1 MREQCK
7 QQKDR
12 ERNTKNRRTET
23 KLLRATGG
31 QRKIHTA
38 LERDKQG
45 KREKGRQSDRAA
57 NQYVPLSH
65 PSILLESAN
74 HVETLPCC
82 RSITLEPP
90 IPPPSR
96 LSNPSGKT
104 FHERLNT
111 KGKQLGT
118 PHHRPSTE
126 STRNQE
132 NEIIDYQVEVFLAS
146 IYNQP
151 QRYN

>member
-1 MREQCK
+1 MSTTERNTKKVKERFTK

-12 ERNTKNRRTET
+12 ERAIGE
-23 KLLRATGG
+23 

-38 LERDKQG
+38 IERDIQG

-111 KGKQLGT
+111 KRKQLGT
-118 PHHRPSTE
+118 PHPRPAINTKPGK
-126 STRNQE
+126 R
-132 NEIIDYQVEVFLAS
+132 DYRLSSRSFSS
-146 IYNQP
+146 INL
-151 QRYN
+151 